1 MWTHFVWI
9 AGAIAIALCQP
20 VQAKSDPLPPGTK
33 EAVKPLVETRPV
45 PANFSAVF
53 TCKHKD
59 ITKEKVSWQHNKAK
73 VMDAMDDKNTQY
85 DVKTEPGTS
94 TLTIARVQV
103 KDQGNVTCQ
112 VQSGAG
118 TVEDTAAFNVSEL
131 SIKVN
136 QQNVAGDTAYIP
148 DGTINVT
155 YSCAIRY
162 APKDAKLSWFD
173 KETEL
178 TATTCKD
185 KNCEIQNGAA
195 TADVKEATV
204 LYAAI
209 EDVLY
214 DELQCRLVSTSSPD
228 GIGDKALLSGVI
240 KLIPYGKPKFTG
252 TNVTIAENYIQ
263 VESGQPSRLVCTD
276 SLGASHTSKLLLYLN
291 NTKVVELVS
300 GTDNEPLNV
309 IYQFSPDRENHNA
322 LFECKSINRIHGE
335 MKNSSAQLPL
345 RVIYGPE
352 NASVI
357 LTAPSVFSPSE
368 TFEARCHAGKN
379 NPMITFTWTVDPRRG
394 WSSSVNHT
402 DCSKNGP
409 NSWTGETISFANI
422 LVTPTY
428 ADTQVNVTCVVTNP
442 VSGVTVA
449 ATAVVNAKAQSAKSG
464 KNIVAIVVGS
474 VIAGILVVIL
484 VVVWVIYRKAGL
496 RPNATMRAN
505 CFPLL
510 EQPC

>member
-1 MWTHFVWI
+1 
-9 AGAIAIALCQP
+9 
-20 VQAKSDPLPPGTK
+20 
-33 EAVKPLVETRPV
+33 
-45 PANFSAVF
+45 
-53 TCKHKD
+53 
-59 ITKEKVSWQHNKAK
+59 
-73 VMDAMDDKNTQY
+73 MDAMDDKNTQY

-118 TVEDTAAFNVSEL
+118 TVEDTVAFNVSEL

-276 SLGASHTSKLLLYLN
+276 SLQAT
-291 NTKVVELVS
+291 
-300 GTDNEPLNV
+300 
-309 IYQFSPDRENHNA
+309 R
-322 LFECKSINRIHGE
+322 
-335 MKNSSAQLPL
+335 
-345 RVIYGPE
+345 
-352 NASVI
+352 
-357 LTAPSVFSPSE
+357 
-368 TFEARCHAGKN
+368 
-379 NPMITFTWTVDPRRG
+379 
-394 WSSSVNHT
+394 
-402 DCSKNGP
+402 P

-505 CFPLL
+505 CFPCWSSRANLH
-510 EQPC
+510 